1 MSYTISDSA
10 KIIKVYTYR
19 ADTKEYIGQADAYI
33 PPNTDLP
40 TFCTDLSAPEA
51 IKDYRIIFNEKEN
64 RWCHIEDHRGEIVYC
79 INTGYPVKIENL
91 GSLPDNITPLAPSS
105 KFERWD
111 GQSWV
116 KDIEAEKVAA
126 ITDAKAKKERLDA
139 IAKNAI
145 QLLEYAIETQIQ
157 TGEETTEL
165 HAWKKYR
172 VLLNRTD
179 INQAPEVQWPE
190 VPQKGE

>member
-105 KFERWD
+105 KF
-111 GQSWV
+111 
-116 KDIEAEKVAA
+116 
-126 ITDAKAKKERLDA
+126 
-139 IAKNAI
+139 
-145 QLLEYAIETQIQ
+145 
-157 TGEETTEL
+157 
-165 HAWKKYR
+165 
-172 VLLNRTD
+172 
-179 INQAPEVQWPE
+179 
-190 VPQKGE
+190 